1 MAGLKVSTE
10 ENLVREKDKNVTW
23 AVRPQDTQRLFFVGK
38 HYQQRATA
46 PTTVSQWD
54 FVTLSKQVMTSRV
67 WEKKLFES

>member
-46 PTTVSQWD
+46 PTTVSQ
-54 FVTLSKQVMTSRV
+54 
-67 WEKKLFES
+67 